1 MANGQSQRPE
11 EEERL
16 AVSLGLDPHRL
27 PLHIA
32 IIMDGNRRWAEHR
45 GLSAGEGHR
54 AGAESLRDVV
64 RFCGELGIPFLTVYA
79 FSTENWKR
87 PEDEV
92 QALMHL
98 LVEYLAREVD
108 ELDANGVRVRAI
120 GRLAELPAAA
130 QLALAAAED
139 RTAGNGHLTLTL
151 ALNYGG
157 RAELVDAARR
167 LAADAAAGRLYPQAI
182 DEETLSQ
189 CLYAGDIPD
198 PDLLIRPAGEFRV
211 SNFLLWQ
218 IAYAEFWVTPVLWPD
233 FRRQHLTEGLLEY
246 QRRERRFGGR
256 TKC

>member
-1 MANGQSQRPE
+1 MAYGMGQGPE
-11 EEERL
+11 DKERL
-16 AVSLGLDPHRL
+16 AISPGLDPGRL

-32 IIMDGNRRWAEHR
+32 IIMDGNRRWAEQR
-45 GLSAGEGHR
+45 GLPAAEGHR
-54 AGAESLRDVV
+54 AGAESLRDIV
-64 RFCGELGIPFLTVYA
+64 RFCGELGIPYLTVYA

-120 GRLAELPAAA
+120 GRLEELPGAAR
-130 QLALAAAED
+130 LALAVAEE

-167 LAADAAAGRLYPQAI
+167 LAAEAVAGRLDPQAI
-182 DEETLSQ
+182 DEETLAR
-189 CLYAGDIPD
+189 CLYAGDVPD

-218 IAYAEFWVTPVLWPD
+218 IAYTEFWVTPVLWPD
-233 FRRQHLTEGLLEY
+233 FRRRHLTEGLLDY

-256 TKC
+256 AKC

>member
-1 MANGQSQRPE
+1 MSYGQGQGPE
-11 EEERL
+11 DKERS
-16 AVSLGLDPHRL
+16 AVVPGLDPGRL
-27 PLHIA
+27 PQHIA
-32 IIMDGNRRWAEHR
+32 IIMDGNRRWAEQR
-45 GLSAGEGHR
+45 GLPVAEGHR

-64 RFCGELGIPFLTVYA
+64 RFCGELGIPYLTVYA

-92 QALMHL
+92 RALMDL
-98 LVEYLAREVD
+98 LVEYLGREVD
-108 ELDANGVRVRAI
+108 ELDANGVCVRAI
-120 GRLAELPAAA
+120 GRLEELPAATR
-130 QLALAAAED
+130 LALAAAED
-139 RTAGNGHLTLTL
+139 RTSHNSRLILTL

-167 LAADAAAGRLYPQAI
+167 LATEAAAGRLDPRGI
-182 DEETLSQ
+182 DEDTLSRY
-189 CLYAGDIPD
+189 LYAGDIPD

-218 IAYAEFWVTPVLWPD
+218 IAYTEFWVTPVLWPD
-233 FRRQHLTEGLLEY
+233 FRRQHLAEGLLEY